1 MEVAMLDQIF
11 LKPQTIDRIVGCW
24 LGQRIQQYETI
35 LSETGYSARSIMRR
49 VPILVQFA
57 DFTAAREI
65 GDVDQAEG
73 AIDSFVDD
81 WLSTRCSNAPVL
93 SRRKERNLA
102 ECTVRHFYSL
112 VVWKADYQKKR
123 RTHAPDPF
131 VAEAPGFFTYLREER
146 GLQSETLVQY
156 RHHLRRF
163 AAYLDQAGL
172 SDLRLVSL
180 PLVTGFITTM
190 AQEIGYPSMIALAC
204 TLRVFLR
211 YLAREGFLD
220 RDISKLVE
228 IPQRYRLA
236 DIPRSISWEAVQKV
250 LEQPERRTVVGRRDF
265 AMLLL
270 MAIYGLRSREIAAL
284 TLDDIDWKRDRLHVR
299 ERKADHT
306 TAYPLAPAVG
316 EAIIDYLKNGRPDVP
331 SRVLFWRHLAP
342 RVALTHNAVSSTA
355 SKYLHKAGVAV
366 RRPGSH
372 TLRHACVQRLVD
384 SGFPL
389 KTIGDYVGHR
399 SASSTMIYAKVQIDA
414 LREVALGD
422 GEDLR

>member
-1 MEVAMLDQIF
+1 MEVVMLERFF
-11 LKPQTIDRIVGCW
+11 LKPQTVDRIMGCW
-24 LGQRIQQYETI
+24 LGQSIELYTAM
-35 LSETGYSARSIMRR
+35 LCETGYSARSILRR

-57 DFTAAREI
+57 DFTDARQI
-65 GDVDQAEG
+65 HDFAQAESV
-73 AIDSFVDD
+73 IEPSVDR
-81 WLSTRCSNAPVL
+81 WLSSHCVGATTVL
-93 SRRKERNLA
+93 RQRERSLA
-102 ECTVRHFYSL
+102 RCTVRHFYSL
-112 VVWKADYQKKR
+112 IVWKTDYQKRKVP
-123 RTHAPDPF
+123 AADPF
-131 VAEAPGFFTYLREER
+131 VAEAPGFFGYLREER
-146 GLQSETLVQY
+146 GLRPETLCQY

-163 AAYLDQAGL
+163 AAYLDQAGCT
-172 SDLRLVSL
+172 DLRLLSL
-180 PLVTGFITTM
+180 PIVTGFITTT
-190 AQEIGYPSMIALAC
+190 AQEVNYSVMVGLASS
-204 TLRVFLR
+204 LRVFLR
-211 YLAREGFLD
+211 YLRREGLLD

-250 LEQPERRTVVGRRDF
+250 LDQPDRRTVVGRRDF

-270 MAIYGLRSREIAAL
+270 MATYGLRAREIAAL

-306 TAYPLAPAVG
+306 TAYPLAPAIG
-316 EAIIDYLKNGRPDVP
+316 EAIIDYLKNGRPDVS

-342 RVALTHNAVSSTA
+342 RIPLTHHAVA
-355 SKYLHKAGVAV
+355 SIATKCLRKAGIPV

-399 SASSTMIYAKVQIDA
+399 SASSTMIYAKVQVNA

>member
-1 MEVAMLDQIF
+1 MLERFF
-11 LKPQTIDRIVGCW
+11 LKPRTIDRIMGSW
-24 LGQRIQQYETI
+24 LGKDIELYAST
-35 LSETGYSARSIMRR
+35 LFETGYSARSILRR

-57 DFTAAREI
+57 DFTDTRRI
-65 GDVDQAEG
+65 HDLSLAESL
-73 AIDSFVDD
+73 IDSFVDH
-81 WLSTRCSNAPVL
+81 WLSSHCIGAQPGLRQ
-93 SRRKERNLA
+93 RERSLA
-102 ECTVRHFYSL
+102 RCTVRHFYSL
-112 VVWKADYQKKR
+112 IVWKSDYQKRK
-123 RTHAPDPF
+123 APAADPF
-131 VAEAPGFFTYLREER
+131 VVEAPGFFSYLREER
-146 GLQSETLVQY
+146 GLRPETLYQY

-163 AAYLDQAGL
+163 AVYLGHVGCA
-172 SDLRLVSL
+172 DLRLLSL
-180 PLVTGFITTM
+180 PVVTGFITTT
-190 AQEIGYPSMIALAC
+190 AQEVNYSVMVGLASS
-204 TLRVFLR
+204 LRVFLQ
-211 YLAREGFLD
+211 YLRREGLLE

-250 LEQPERRTVVGRRDF
+250 LDQPDRRTIVGRRDF

-270 MAIYGLRSREIAAL
+270 MVTYGLRAREIAAL

-306 TAYPLAPAVG
+306 TAYPLAPAIG
-316 EAIIDYLKNGRPDVP
+316 EAIVDYLKNGRPDVS

-342 RVALTHNAVSSTA
+342 RTALTHSAVASSAT
-355 SKYLHKAGVAV
+355 KYLHKAGITV

-372 TLRHACVQRLVD
+372 TLRHSCVQRLVD

-399 SASSTMIYAKVQIDA
+399 SASSTMIYAKVQVDA